1 MKRKGG
7 ESLLENIIPIKNAN
21 KKGIYIADDIE
32 YNVRQGKKNEL
43 IKKYQDNLNEAKEEV
58 IRERLRKNNE
68 LKEEENQIKKDVFL
82 TKEKERTDKVKFFW
96 ITVIGNLF
104 NFLFKILL
112 LIIDLAKIVKNF
124 IINIGSG
131 IKNAGNIG
139 DGVIIKTLLLILLLI
154 GMFFGFNYL
163 FYKKELKNGDIN
175 SLVSTDKA
183 YSSFLFKTETPSF
196 FGNLSRSLLDNLPQ
210 EYKIN
215 YNIFKNKLNS
225 FVGNDIYE
233 IIGKKRGIITDG
245 INDGIYHIK
254 KQGDSGNTYST
265 LKPNDITIELNDK
278 LSILKDE
285 NIDYNKLPDKIKED
299 YPIKSIIIPVILK
312 NDMWYYN
319 IDKEKYF
326 DGTTDIKSTNPL
338 YNNLFKGTE
347 MANEFKFNKIKALI
361 YNNKNVSKN
370 NIDNMFNYIN
380 SKYIYPDIIKTF

>member
-139 DGVIIKTLLLILLLI
+139 DGVIIKTLLLILFLI

>member
-58 IRERLRKNNE
+58 KRERLRKNNE

-370 NIDNMFNYIN
+370 NIDNMFSYIN

>member
-58 IRERLRKNNE
+58 KRERLRKDND

-196 FGNLSRSLLDNLPQ
+196 FGNLSRSLLDNLPK